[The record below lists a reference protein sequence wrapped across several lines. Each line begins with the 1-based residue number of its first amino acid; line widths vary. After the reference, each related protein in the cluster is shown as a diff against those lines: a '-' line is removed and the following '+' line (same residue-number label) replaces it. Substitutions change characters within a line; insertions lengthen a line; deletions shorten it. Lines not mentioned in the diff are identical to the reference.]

1 MNRYANL
8 LTQLL
13 TQIHGHWYEA
23 YDAKKKPDA
32 KDIIGSMKR
41 KVLHGCTLAFSGL
54 IPLNETPENSA
65 VWTAAQDFG
74 ASCRRTLTHDV
85 THMIA
90 AGPGTAKAE
99 EAYRRGDVH
108 VVWPSWLN
116 DSLCR
121 WHRQEETDY
130 KVPRSDRL
138 ASLGRDALHDLASSI
153 HADTEPENLDEA
165 ALDDLAN
172 MDWGEAE
179 DEVDAFLDDDDE
191 DTESELD
198 SASQSMLSE
207 ASDAPPAR
215 DELLRSPLSR
225 RRHAAALRGGQ
236 SKLRQ
241 SVLAEESQESEDDTP
256 SQGPVKRRKV
266 QGGAQHKDI
275 AALRTEHTA
284 TPPDSEEEH
293 FLDDLALEM
302 ERELGD
308 DL

>member
-1 MNRYANL
+1 MNRYASR

-13 TQIHGHWYEA
+13 TQIHSHWYEA

-54 IPLNETPENSA
+54 IPLNETPESSA

-191 DTESELD
+191 DTESDLD

-207 ASDAPPAR
+207 ASDAPAR
-215 DELLRSPLSR
+215 DDLLRSPLSR

-275 AALRTEHTA
+275 TALRTGHTA